1 MQTLIFDCDGVLVD
15 SEVIAEATLIERLSE
30 WLPDVDV
37 EQALAQALGQT
48 TEAILL
54 GLEALSAHALPQAAL
69 ALLDDEIEARL
80 AQELDAI
87 EGAAAAITVVDLP
100 KAVVS
105 NSRRCRVVASLSK
118 TGLDRVLQGAP
129 IFCAEQVERPKPDPA
144 VYQLAANTLGVMPG
158 NCLVVE
164 DSVSGARAARAAGM
178 TVIGFVGA
186 SHVPAGQA
194 DRLSELGVWRVMQRM
209 AELPGLVEDWRSEQ
223 RLKA

>member
-30 WLPDVDV
+30 WLQDVDV

-87 EGAAAAITVVDLP
+87 EGAAAAITVVDLT

-118 TGLDRVLQGAP
+118 TGL
-129 IFCAEQVERPKPDPA
+129 
-144 VYQLAANTLGVMPG
+144 
-158 NCLVVE
+158 
-164 DSVSGARAARAAGM
+164 
-178 TVIGFVGA
+178 
-186 SHVPAGQA
+186 
-194 DRLSELGVWRVMQRM
+194 
-209 AELPGLVEDWRSEQ
+209 
-223 RLKA
+223 